1 MPRCVESRTS
11 VPTNA
16 LLLTHSFFNQ
26 PVSHDRRFPSLT
38 RCMHLPLQFEFHV
51 EHTLH
56 GEYHQKLNSKVA
68 CIVHVGKPPPIEPRQ
83 LGLGEAVSAPWI
95 EQRAKFASFMVA
107 NFVPWE
113 HGPTEAECVPADLM
127 PEALAGWITHLEEVA
142 TGSESSG
149 MECTIARGRLHA
161 IRQWA
166 NGLQVS
172 NNLKQ
177 VHVQYRLRNRTIWS
191 EEERTRFEG
200 AGNAKAQQADD
211 DIYELH
217 AMQRH
222 ANVSPDKLIA
232 ASKAEHWM
240 EQKLSSMGL
249 TLPSD
254 ACTSLSEPR
263 GWGKFVPTARE
274 LGVANISPEQI
285 SASNKAVRKEVLD
298 SAQTALPGTPPPP
311 GPVGTGPATPFV
323 MPAAFAE
330 IDNEALARQN
340 ELWEVVCEAAK
351 AAPTP
356 LPPPPLGLEQRE
368 CCRTTFAVL
377 HAMKVAHNTEYGK
390 KQALPKRKDWMAR
403 AKATAEAR
411 GAPLQTQFLMVGPA
425 GAGKTE
431 VIKALHTVMEEEQM
445 GTLRCSRPIKALPS
459 SSWRMQ

>member
-1 MPRCVESRTS
+1 MTPR
-11 VPTNA
+11 
-16 LLLTHSFFNQ
+16 
-26 PVSHDRRFPSLT
+26 SLDGL
-38 RCMHLPLQFEFHV
+38 LPLSRDGV
-51 EHTLH
+51 
-56 GEYHQKLNSKVA
+56 
-68 CIVHVGKPPPIEPRQ
+68 
-83 LGLGEAVSAPWI
+83 
-95 EQRAKFASFMVA
+95 
-107 NFVPWE
+107 
-113 HGPTEAECVPADLM
+113 GPTEAECVPADLM

-149 MECTIARGRLHA
+149 MECTIACGRLHA

-445 GTLRCSRPIKALPS
+445 GTLLLTAYQGSAVVQLENAVTMLHMLGFGIEVSYKSTEYEALQDNHS
-459 SSWRMQ
+459 VQAVC